1 MKRLGLV
8 ILGLAMFMAC
18 SKEEEV
24 EKPINNSEPV
34 APMSNH
40 VMTGE
45 FEGEWNNMPADPT
58 NGSIVVNDK
67 YIIIDELPTELILNS
82 MINIINISCYSHPE
96 IKELTIDSIGNVFFA
111 SSYKYPKTGLEIKY
125 EMDSFSDNYFTTKV
139 LSIKNMWSET
149 STVINIDY
157 EPPYT
162 GETIVID
169 PAEPNTISF
178 GVEADGVPYRIDL
191 LSKDHECDVKFNM
204 NDNPWST
211 PGMWIIQYWFNTYR
225 IYNLQTGKHWDIK
238 IYYDWRPL
246 YPDKEDT
253 IQLIFNA
260 TKLVGSVEESV
271 IFH

>member
-1 MKRLGLV
+1 MKRFGLF
-8 ILGLAMFMAC
+8 IICLALITSC

-24 EKPINNSEPV
+24 EKPIDNSEPV
-34 APMSNH
+34 VPMSNH

-45 FEGEWNNMPADPT
+45 FEGEWNNLPADPT
-58 NGSIVVNDK
+58 NGSIVVSDE
-67 YIIIDELPTELILNS
+67 YIIIDELPAKLILNS
-82 MINIINISCYSHPE
+82 MIFNINMSCLSYPE
-96 IKELTIDSIGNVFFA
+96 IKEQTIDSIGNIFFA

-125 EMDSFSDNYFTTKV
+125 EMDSFSDNCYTTKT

-157 EPPYT
+157 EQPQT
-162 GETIVID
+162 GEAIVID

-178 GVEADGVPYRIDL
+178 SVEADGVPYRIDL
-191 LSKDHECDVKFNM
+191 VSKDHECDVRFDM
-204 NDNPWST
+204 NENSWSV

-238 IYYDWRPL
+238 IFYEWPL

-253 IQLIFNA
+253 VQLIFNA
-260 TKLVGSVEESV
+260 TKLKGSTEERV